1 MKQLF
6 LVIGG
11 FYGVLSV
18 ILGALGS
25 HVFKEILPLDKLETF
40 GIGVRYQMYHALVLL
55 FVGIFFEFSTL
66 LQKLMG
72 WFFVLGVFCFSFSI
86 YLLVFAERLSVSK
99 SLLVPVTPIGGF
111 LMILGWFLLIVNVTK
126 IKNS

>member
-25 HVFKEILPLDKLETF
+25 HAFKKLLPLDRLETF
-40 GIGVRYQMYHALVLL
+40 EIGVRYQMYHALVLL
-55 FVGIFFEFSTL
+55 FTGMFFEFSTL

-86 YLLVFAERLSVSK
+86 YLLVFAEKLSISK
-99 SLLVPVTPIGGF
+99 SLLGPVTPIGGF
-111 LMILGWFLLIVNVTK
+111 LMILGWLLLIVNVIK
-126 IKNS
+126 IKNA